1 MTIRVYAVWVVVVV
15 VVNVAIVRIE
25 LTYIFDVVFGIDGSQ
40 FDIAKVVLVAT
51 VLGRFE
57 HKLFVHW
64 VFRVYFAIAKLDHL
78 AVYGVGRRLIA
89 QVFHY
94 RLAIFVL

>member
-1 MTIRVYAVWVVVVV
+1 MRIRVYAVWVVVVV
-15 VVNVAIVRIE
+15 SVAIVRIE

-40 FDIAKVVLVAT
+40 FDIAKVVLVAA
-51 VLGRFE
+51 VLGRFD
-57 HKLFVHW
+57 HKLFVHL
-64 VFRVYFAIAKLDHL
+64 VSCVYFAIAKFDHL

-94 RLAIFVL
+94 RLAIFIF